1 MRTPLGRVRG
11 LGSAR
16 SGTRDF
22 WVQRLTAIASVP
34 LVLALV
40 ILVIALAGRS
50 HASVI
55 ATLSQPAIGILL
67 LAAVISVIIHMRI
80 GMQVIIED
88 YVQGEGMKVTLLMTN
103 TLFSCAVGLV
113 ATFAILRICFGS

>member
-1 MRTPLGRVRG
+1 MRTSLGSVRG

-16 SGTRDF
+16 SGTREF

-34 LVLALV
+34 LLLALV

-55 ATLSQPAIGILL
+55 ATLGQPAIGILL
-67 LAAVISVIIHMRI
+67 LASIVAVVVHMDI
-80 GMQVIIED
+80 GVKIIIED
-88 YVQGEGMKVTLLMTN
+88 YVPNEGMRVTLLMAN
-103 TLFSCAVGLV
+103 TFFSFCVGLV
-113 ATFAILRICFGS
+113 AAFAILRICFGL